1 MQFGTYAAEGRRYV
15 PWLRAQL
22 QNFDGVEFRHIKLES
37 LKQVEDFEIIRL
49 KLGIRIILWQVGWDK
64 F

>member
-22 QNFDGVEFRHIKLES
+22 QKFDGVEFRHLKIES
-37 LKQVEDFEIIRL
+37 LKQVY
-49 KLGIRIILWQVGWDK
+49 
-64 F
+64 